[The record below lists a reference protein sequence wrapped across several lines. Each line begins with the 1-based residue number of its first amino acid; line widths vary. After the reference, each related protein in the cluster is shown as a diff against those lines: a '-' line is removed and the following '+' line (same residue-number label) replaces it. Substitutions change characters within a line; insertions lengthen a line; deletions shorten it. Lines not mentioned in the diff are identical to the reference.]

1 MEIPGA
7 EPEPDHENESDEN
20 LPSPRSD
27 EFALLLA
34 KAIKVWERKE
44 EITILAVSAA
54 KQTRILI
61 DLQQRLHAAIRAER
75 PIELL
80 AAEWTE
86 ASEKKAALM
95 TPLVSAIWPD
105 LVYIARK
112 KTKSDAE
119 AKDIAQ
125 EATVKLM
132 RSIQDFEDQG
142 KGFRP
147 WYYGLTMNTA
157 LNEFRQ
163 GLTMFK
169 LGQMWQTSESTPS
182 SNPELEAEAKARAE
196 LFETAVAKLSEDCR
210 QRFKFLKTAGT
221 KLSGHDEIA
230 KTLKENLEVSKKRT
244 HVCVEHFRS
253 AYRELSE
260 DQSD

>member
-1 MEIPGA
+1 
-7 EPEPDHENESDEN
+7 
-20 LPSPRSD
+20 
-27 EFALLLA
+27 
-34 KAIKVWERKE
+34 
-44 EITILAVSAA
+44 
-54 KQTRILI
+54 
-61 DLQQRLHAAIRAER
+61 
-75 PIELL
+75 
-80 AAEWTE
+80 
-86 ASEKKAALM
+86 M